1 MRPMRRAAIILAV
14 LYYTVACSRNT
25 YECMERTEKKT
36 PNFPQPGDYRFVD
49 YVLLHNGQKIQATCD
64 LKAVGRLDSAASC
77 GLLPHQIYHCTTLPS
92 GKFPADLRCTDSE
105 GKNVYLFVWKKD

>member
-1 MRPMRRAAIILAV
+1 MRRVAIILV
-14 LYYTVACSRNT
+14 VPYYTFACSRNT
-25 YECMERTEKKT
+25 CECMKRTEEKT

-77 GLLPHQIYHCTTLPS
+77 GLPTRFANAPHYRVGNFLGLSLI
-92 GKFPADLRCTDSE
+92 GR
-105 GKNVYLFVWKKD
+105 NRN